1 MVIAES
7 EHAFPGIY
15 KEEMYMKMISVRS
28 RLMLGGIAGGLALA
42 ATGCGGGTQT
52 TTATLQSQTIAFNT
66 IPSQTVGTAV
76 ALSATASSGLTV
88 SFASTTTGV
97 CTVNST
103 TNATR
108 ASLIAAGTCTI
119 QATQTGNASF
129 LAATPV
135 SQSFTVNAATSNPAP
150 TIDSISPTFIE
161 VESVAQT
168 VTLTGTYFLTTT
180 TATYGGAAHAITFVN
195 STTITLSL
203 SVTDQAATGSDEI
216 VLTNPAPGGGT
227 ASINLSVV
235 SQLDTML
242 THSQLA
248 VGDQARLQ
256 RLIQKG
262 RSGSPVTL
270 AAIGGSITQ
279 GTGATSTS
287 QCYASLVQD
296 WWNTTFPGS
305 ASTLINA
312 GIGATGSDYGSLR
325 VQRDVLS
332 KNPDL
337 VIIEFAVND
346 LGNEAGLSDTYEG
359 LLRQVLDAPFHP
371 AVILLFMM
379 EYGLPV
385 VEANMTAQ
393 PWQSAIG
400 ANYNVPMV
408 SYFDAIGPE
417 LTNGNITLSEI
428 TADDVHPSNLGHA
441 YAAQFIAQNIQN
453 AIDHFPAGSAL
464 EDIPA
469 TAAPLHSA
477 DFEFTSLQDG
487 IGDDGPALDPTANSG
502 WADESANSMASL
514 YWPPSGLFSSTP
526 GSTLD
531 FTVTGKEILI
541 GYWVSGGPTMTAP
554 MGEASVTVDGVAYYS
569 DLDGWFGQTWGGY
582 RGMTR
587 VGSGLVS
594 GPHQVQITLLST
606 EDTGGS
612 TGHDFIVL
620 SVGAGGV
627 E

>member
-1 MVIAES
+1 MRKV
-7 EHAFPGIY
+7 
-15 KEEMYMKMISVRS
+15 VR
-28 RLMLGGIAGGLALA
+28 RLMLGGIAGGLALVA
-42 ATGCGGGTQT
+42 AGCGGGGTQT
-52 TTATLQSQTIAFNT
+52 TTSTLQSQTIAFNT
-66 IPSQTVGTAV
+66 ITSQTVGAAV

-88 SFASTTTGV
+88 SFSSTTEGV
-97 CTVNST
+97 CTVNGA
-103 TNATR
+103 TNGAM
-108 ASLIAAGTCTI
+108 ASLMAAGTCTI
-119 QATQTGNASF
+119 QATQAGDALF
-129 LAATPV
+129 QAATPV
-135 SQSFTVNAATSNPAP
+135 LQSFTVNAATSNPAP
-150 TIDSISPTFIE
+150 TIASISPTFIE
-161 VESVAQT
+161 VESAAQT
-168 VTLTGTYFLTTT
+168 VTLTGTNYLTTT
-180 TATYGGAAHAITFVN
+180 TATYNGAAHAITFVN
-195 STTITLSL
+195 STTITLTL
-203 SVTDQAATGSDEI
+203 SATDQAATGSEAI

-242 THSQLA
+242 TLSQLA

-262 RSGSPVTL
+262 RAGSPVTL

-287 QCYASLVQD
+287 ECYASLVQD
-296 WWNTTFPGS
+296 WWNTTFPSS
-305 ASTLINA
+305 ASTLVNA

-325 VQRDVLS
+325 VERDVLS

-359 LLRQVLDAPFHP
+359 VVRQVLDAPSHP

-379 EYGLPV
+379 TYGLPV
-385 VEANMTAQ
+385 VEDNMTAQ

-400 ANYNVPMV
+400 TNYNVPMV

-453 AIDHFPAGSAL
+453 AIDNFPAGSAL

-469 TAAPLHSA
+469 TAAALHST
-477 DFEFTSLQDG
+477 DFEFTSLVDG

-502 WADESANSMASL
+502 WTEESVYSMASL

-541 GYWVSGGPTMTAP
+541 GYWVFDGATMTAP

-569 DLDGWFGQTWGGY
+569 DLDGWFDQTWGGY
-582 RGMTR
+582 RGETR
-587 VGSGLVS
+587 VGNSLAS

-606 EDTGGS
+606 EDPGGS

-627 E
+627 Q